1 MTRPLRSGP
10 QLRPLDADVD
20 CPAATITDGGA
31 ATPLTTPDRVIG
43 FWASAGRQMKLVP
56 FVVPG
61 VLAVVAGGLLA
72 AVVAPAPTEHAT
84 WAAAYLVLVW
94 GVAQLGLG
102 AGQEL
107 CASHLSTVLVVAE
120 VTGWNLGCAA
130 VVAGT
135 VSGVPAVA
143 DVGAALLVVTLILT
157 ARALTGGPARRRVG
171 VPSWARLSYGL
182 LITVL
187 LVSIP
192 VGLVLLRLRA

>member
-1 MTRPLRSGP
+1 MTRLVRSGP
-10 QLRPLDADVD
+10 QRRPLDAD
-20 CPAATITDGGA
+20 AGRTEATITDGGA
-31 ATPLTTPDRVIG
+31 APPRTTQDRVIG
-43 FWASAGRQMKLVP
+43 SWATTGRHLKVVP

-94 GVAQLGLG
+94 GLAQVALGV
-102 AGQEL
+102 GQGL
-107 CASHLSTVLVVAE
+107 CAGRLSMALVVAQ
-120 VTGWNLGCAA
+120 VIGWNLGCAA
-130 VVAGT
+130 VMVGT

-143 DVGAALLVVTLILT
+143 DVGAVLLVVTLILS
-157 ARALTGGPARRRVG
+157 ARGVTGGPTRRRLG
-171 VPSWARLSYGL
+171 VPSWVWWSYGL

-192 VGLVLLRLRA
+192 VGLIVLRLRA